1 MNIAI
6 SGNAKEIAAQDRS
19 AGREEYKMKVN
30 PVLMHVKEVKETRD
44 IKEVAQLLST
54 KQWIATYAAELPDGE
69 YYFVLG
75 FIGECQ

>member
-1 MNIAI
+1 
-6 SGNAKEIAAQDRS
+6 
-19 AGREEYKMKVN
+19 MKVN

-54 KQWIATYAAELPDGE
+54 KQWIATYATELPDGSF
-69 YYFVLG
+69 YFVLG